1 MKCQVS
7 LAAVLA
13 AFVFVPASQAVTN
26 IRYERW
32 ETRRNLGRDT
42 VAPIDTTSLLSFSF
56 DANVTAADLAGGFR
70 FALAEKDARARDVL
84 MQFTLAGP
92 CTQSPPLGAD
102 VLIQIYCSLYC
113 DAGGKL
119 RASDVARWA
128 VTWCDVPLQEACGTI
143 GIAAT
148 VQSSSDSE
156 DFELILL
163 DEDGQDGSFPTP
175 ENGLSC
181 GDGAPSGPELVAV
194 APEFA
199 ASGSIGI
206 YADPSG
212 LLCSDQVKLLVPFRW
227 YVVARL
233 EGMTRCGITV
243 VDLGIHGLPPDFF
256 ISITPN
262 PAANAVIGNPLT
274 SGALGFDC
282 ERGDGEAIVLYTLD
296 GIATNAVENVEM
308 VVDAGSP
315 PSNRHWPYPWNDLC
329 PISGSG
335 RRRMRGTTF
344 VINPPPGHPCDT
356 TVHAEPATWGAVKG
370 LYRGEP

>member
-1 MKCQVS
+1 MWIGTT
-7 LAAVLA
+7 AAE
-13 AFVFVPASQAVTN
+13 AVTN

-32 ETRRNLGRDT
+32 ETRRILARDT
-42 VAPIDTTSLLSFSF
+42 VAPIDTTSSLSFSF

-70 FALAEKDARARDVL
+70 FALAEKDAATRDVL
-84 MQFTLAGP
+84 MQFTLAP
-92 CTQSPPLGAD
+92 CSPPPQLGAD
-102 VLIQIYCSLYC
+102 VLITIYCSLYC

-119 RASDVARWA
+119 RATDSLRWI
-128 VTWCDVPLQEACGTI
+128 VTWCDVPQQEACAIT

-148 VQSSSDSE
+148 LPSSSDPE

-163 DEDGQDGSFPTP
+163 DENDRDGSFPTP
-175 ENGLSC
+175 EDGLSC

-199 ASGSIGI
+199 ASGSIGL

-212 LLCSDQVKLLVPFRW
+212 LLCSDHVTPLVPFRW

-233 EGMTRCGITV
+233 EGMTRCGISV
-243 VDLGIHGLPPDFF
+243 VELGIQGLPPGFF
-256 ISITPN
+256 LSITPN
-262 PAANAVIGNPLT
+262 PAADVVIGNPFT
-274 SGALGFDC
+274 IGALGFDC

-296 GIATNAVENVEM
+296 GVATNAVENVEM

-315 PSNRHWPYPWNDLC
+315 PSNRLWPYPYGELC
-329 PISGSG
+329 PNLGIG
-335 RRRMRGTTF
+335 RRRMRGTSF

-356 TVHAEPATWGAVKG
+356 TVNAESATWGAVKS
-370 LYRGEP
+370 LYRDSR